1 MNKADAAFERLSL
14 AMVDTAPACQD
25 DDRFI
30 LDDQPA
36 HTLAYVC
43 RACPV
48 FDLCAEYAG
57 LERPKAGIW
66 AGVRYRTNKKQESAA

>member
-1 MNKADAAFERLSL
+1 MSRADDAFDRLSL
-14 AMVDTAPACQD
+14 AMVTTDPACQD
-25 DDRFI
+25 DDRF
-30 LDDQPA
+30 LLEDQPA

-48 FDLCAEYAG
+48 YDLCAQYAE

-66 AGVRYRTNKKQESAA
+66 AGKRYKSSKTREATA

>member
-1 MNKADAAFERLSL
+1 MSRADAAFDRLSL
-14 AMVDTAPACQD
+14 AMLDTDPACQG

-43 RACPV
+43 RKCPV
-48 FDLCAEYAG
+48 YDLCAQYAE

-66 AGVRYRTNKKQESAA
+66 AGKRYKSSKEQESEA